1 MRHAIAA
8 STDFEYSMWR
18 EPSEADNLKS
28 TLEKDSSAAARSAIR
43 RQPTI
48 RRSSRHGS
56 RARGAGV
63 LSSFHS
69 QILDEIQRGISE
81 PQLGVRTPVLNLGIS
96 EDGLDL
102 DSSRREA
109 LNRGGTRLNAHSRRS
124 RSTRD
129 RGRLNDLLGHPEPPS
144 RPAGSGSSPSFT
156 PNFAPAIAY
165 HTSVSSHP
173 SSDDARLPPVIR
185 LESRTPEPASHTPLH
200 ALLRDY
206 RNGGGSSRSIGP
218 QRFHHR
224 GNAIDGLGDRQ
235 RSLSPDGEREGDAWD
250 TLLSTITPDANLPSN
265 DTSFSSTFP
274 SAADVSRDG
283 TSRRSGASQT
293 QPSPPLSSYGR
304 TLNPNPGSLHPCDFP
319 SDYEDEDIDLII
331 AAWDR
336 RLARRRSPGLHSTM
350 SSHPPIPSLPLPFSD
365 SGDSD
370 IQQMQSI
377 LDRLARREDIPDDWW
392 ASAGLSRT
400 MGRGLSATAEANENS
415 NTD

>member
-18 EPSEADNLKS
+18 EPSEADNLKPA
-28 TLEKDSSAAARSAIR
+28 LEKDSSAAARSAIR

-81 PQLGVRTPVLNLGIS
+81 PQLGVRTPIINMGIS
-96 EDGLDL
+96 EDGFDL
-102 DSSRREA
+102 ESSRRDA
-109 LNRGGTRLNAHSRRS
+109 LNRGSIRLNAHPRRS
-124 RSTRD
+124 RGNWS
-129 RGRLNDLLGHPEPPS
+129 RLNDSLGRPEPPS
-144 RPAGSGSSPSFT
+144 RPAGRGSSPSFT

-173 SSDDARLPPVIR
+173 SSDDARLPPVIQ
-185 LESRTPEPASHTPLH
+185 LESRTPEPASRTPYMHTV
-200 ALLRDY
+200 LRDS
-206 RNGGGSSRSIGP
+206 RNGGSSSHSLGP
-218 QRFHHR
+218 QRSLHR
-224 GNAIDGLGDRQ
+224 ENAIDGLGDRQ

-250 TLLSTITPDANLPSN
+250 TLLSTITPDANLPST

-274 SAADVSRDG
+274 SATDVSRNG

-304 TLNPNPGSLHPCDFP
+304 TLNPGSLHPCDFP
-319 SDYEDEDIDLII
+319 SDYEDEDIDLLI

-336 RLARRRSPGLHSTM
+336 RLTRRRSPGLHSTM
-350 SSHPPIPSLPLPFSD
+350 SSQPPLPSLPLPFSD

-370 IQQMQSI
+370 LQQMQAI

-400 MGRGLSATAEANENS
+400 MGRGLSATAEANGTG